1 MISSDVKRMLT
12 PRSRGY
18 INPMADVS
26 EQSAAHLVRQ
36 AAEQVSTLVRDELRL
51 AQAEFMEKGRHA
63 AFGVGMFGGAG
74 VTAVYGLGALLVAA
88 GLALALV
95 LPGWAAALIVS
106 AVLFLIAGLQV
117 LGGRRHMRQI
127 PPLKPEQ
134 TISSVKADVDALST
148 AVEER
153 NRR

>member
-1 MISSDVKRMLT
+1 
-12 PRSRGY
+12 
-18 INPMADVS
+18 MADVS
-26 EQSAAHLVRQ
+26 ELSAAHLVRQ

-95 LPGWAAALIVS
+95 VPGWAAALIVS

-117 LGGRRHMRQI
+117 LGGRRHLRQI
-127 PPLKPEQ
+127 TPLMPEQ
-134 TISSVKADVDALST
+134 TISSVKADVDALSV

>member
-1 MISSDVKRMLT
+1 
-12 PRSRGY
+12 
-18 INPMADVS
+18 MAELS
-26 EQSAAHLVRQ
+26 EQSAAALVRQ
-36 AAEQVSTLVRDELRL
+36 AAEQVSALVRDELRL
-51 AQAEFMEKGRHA
+51 AQAELKEKGKHA
-63 AFGVGMFGGAG
+63 AFGVGMFGSAG
-74 VTAVYGLGALLVAA
+74 VIAAYGLGALLVAA

-95 LPGWAAALIVS
+95 VPGWAAALIV
-106 AVLFLIAGLQV
+106 AVVLFAVAGLQI
-117 LGGRRHMRQI
+117 LSGRRHLRSI